1 MDRSRSVRIFLSSTF
16 RDFAEERDLLV
27 RRVFPELRAR
37 LKDRF
42 VELVDV
48 DLRWGITAEQAERG
62 EVLPICLTEID
73 RARPFFIGMLGER
86 YGWVPPPGSYAPDLL
101 ERQPWLTQHQG
112 GSSVTELEILHGA
125 INQPGMRGRVTFYFR
140 SPAYAKLKGGD
151 YLPAGAQDRQR
162 QRDLKQR
169 IRASGLP
176 VTAYRDPQDF
186 AQRLTRNLWA
196 VLDREFP
203 ASSVPDAFEREHLRH
218 EAYAAPRQRLY
229 LGGEDHLA
237 TLKRLLQ
244 LGHPQI
250 LIEGASGGGKSAL
263 IANAMHAHSQAHP
276 RDLVHTHYLGASA
289 EAADPY
295 TLVRRLF
302 EFIRRTT
309 GSPDVIAD
317 DPQRLMDS
325 LPAWLATAS
334 AWAREH
340 QVRWVFAF
348 DAFNSLSDLQDL
360 RWWPSFIPPGVHLVV
375 SCLPGRVHEALC
387 LPSAIDSTW
396 QRLEVRPLTASQRRD
411 LLVRYLARFN
421 KTLPDP
427 LLESTLAH
435 SLAGNPLFLRTLAE
449 ELRLFGVHEQLAR
462 GVAHYLASQT
472 LHDLFERVL
481 QRVESDCGRQAVK
494 TALVA
499 LWASRAGLR
508 EKEILD
514 LAQLQPAQWAA
525 IRNALDEAL
534 LETGGRLIFAHDY
547 MRQAVMQRYLAQAPR
562 QRQAHRAVARWFS
575 SQPADARRAEE
586 EPYQWRQAGEWT
598 RLHSCLTDRAV
609 FLAFRQAWPWHTL
622 LAYWLDLAQHRG
634 LQVEDGYRRAWARW
648 SRGQEMPQRL
658 AAGAALQTFLSAAG
672 CWGPFAAKLARQ
684 CVTWLEAMEGAD
696 GNTARK
702 ARLEYA
708 DLLIERGDHA
718 QAERLLRRLVHDLE
732 THPPLQRSNLVAD
745 THHGLADLHFR
756 RQELDQALPQYQEA
770 LRIQEAQYGPHS
782 IEVARCLSG
791 IGLSLHDLGQL
802 PQAREPL
809 ERALVIARRVYGQQ
823 HRDTATATNNLGR
836 LLSDMGDIAPA
847 RDLFKQSMQTFEDQF
862 GPEHPNVALPL
873 GNLAS
878 LELEQKN
885 LDIARP
891 LYVRNIRLI
900 EQHLGSQHPSLA
912 NPLINLAEV
921 LRLSD
926 EPAAAVDLLRR
937 ASAILEIVHGAVHPR
952 NAQCLYLLAHILK
965 GSQRYEEALEVM
977 AQELTIVEHTEGPE
991 SDSFAISLQ
1000 QRGDLLAKL
1009 ERPDEAAPPLQR
1021 ALAIVVQKYAAD
1033 SAQVAAV
1040 SASLA
1045 TVRLMQDQWQAAEP
1059 LLLAAISRPGM
1070 RQVLVALYE
1079 KTGQADKAAAYRAE
1093 PTRGPTDGA

>member
-1 MDRSRSVRIFLSSTF
+1 MTDPRSIRIFLSSTF

-101 ERQPWLTQHQG
+101 ERQPWLTHHQG
-112 GSSVTELEILHGA
+112 GASVTELEILHGA
-125 INQPGMRGRVTFYFR
+125 INQPGMRGRVAFYFR
-140 SPAYAKLKGGD
+140 SAAYAKQKGGD
-151 YLPAGAQDRQR
+151 YLPASAQDRQR

-186 AQRLTRNLWA
+186 AQRLTRDLWA
-196 VLDREFP
+196 VLDRAFP
-203 ASSVPDAFEREHLRH
+203 AASVPDAFERDRLRH
-218 EAYAAPRQRLY
+218 EAYALPRQRLY
-229 LGGEDHLA
+229 LGGERHLA
-237 TLKRLLQ
+237 TLERLLQ
-244 LGHPQI
+244 EGHPQI

-263 IANAMHAHSQAHP
+263 IANALHAHRQAHP
-276 RDLVHTHYLGASA
+276 RDLAHTHYLGASA
-289 EAADPY
+289 EAADPH
-295 TLVRRLF
+295 TLVRRMF

-309 GSPDVIAD
+309 GSTDAIAD
-317 DPQRLMDS
+317 DPQTLMDS

-334 AWAREH
+334 AWARDH
-340 QVRWVFAF
+340 RVRWVFAF
-348 DAFNSLSDLQDL
+348 DALNSLSDLQDL
-360 RWWPSFIPPGVHLVV
+360 RWWPPFIPPGVHLIV
-375 SCLPGRVHEALC
+375 SCLPGRVHEVLC
-387 LPSAIDSTW
+387 PPSATDSTW
-396 QRLEVRPLTASQRRD
+396 QRLEVRPLTAPQRRD

-421 KTLPDP
+421 KTLPP
-427 LLESTLAH
+427 RLLDATLAH
-435 SLAGNPLFLRTLAE
+435 PLAGNPLFLRTVAE

-481 QRVESDCGRQAVK
+481 QRVENDCGRQAVK

-508 EKEILD
+508 EKELLD
-514 LAQLQPAQWAA
+514 LAHLQPAQWAA

-534 LETGGRLIFAHDY
+534 LETSGRLIFAHDY
-547 MRQAVMQRYLAQAPR
+547 VRQAVMQRYLSDAPR
-562 QRQAHRAVARWFS
+562 QRQAHRALARWFAC
-575 SQPADARRAEE
+575 QPADARRAEE
-586 EPYQWRQAGEWT
+586 EPFQWRQAGEWT
-598 RLHSCLTDRAV
+598 RLHRCLTDRAV
-609 FLAFRQAWPWHTL
+609 FLAFRQALPWHTL

-634 LQVEDGYRRAWARW
+634 LQVEDSYRRAWARW
-648 SRGQEMPQRL
+648 SRGQEMMQRL
-658 AAGAALQTFLSAAG
+658 GAGAALQTFLSAAG
-672 CWGPFAAKLARQ
+672 CWGPFALKLARQ
-684 CVTWLEAMEGAD
+684 CVTWLEIMEGAD
-696 GNTARK
+696 GDTARK

-718 QAERLLRRLVHDLE
+718 QAERLLQRMLEDLQSRPPVH
-732 THPPLQRSNLVAD
+732 QSNLVANV
-745 THHGLADLHFR
+745 HHSLADLHFR
-756 RQELDQALPQYQEA
+756 RTEFDRALPLYQET

-782 IEVARCLSG
+782 IQAARCLSG
-791 IGLSLHDLGQL
+791 IGLALHDLGQL
-802 PQAREPL
+802 AQAREPL
-809 ERALVIARRVYGQQ
+809 ERALVIARRVHGKQ
-823 HRDTATATNNLGR
+823 HRDTATAINNLAR
-836 LLSDMGDIAPA
+836 LLSDMGEIAQA
-847 RDLFKQSMQTFEDQF
+847 RDLFQQSMQTFGDLF
-862 GPEHPNVALPL
+862 GPEHPNLALPL

-878 LELEQKN
+878 LELEQNN
-885 LDIARP
+885 LEVARP
-891 LYVRNIRLI
+891 LYTKKIRLI
-900 EQHLGSQHPSLA
+900 EQQLGTQHPSLA

-926 EPAAAVDLLRR
+926 EPAPAVDLLRR
-937 ASAILEIVHGAVHPR
+937 ASAILESVHGPMHPR

-965 GSQRYEEALEVM
+965 SSERHEEALDVM
-977 AQELTIVEHTEGPE
+977 AQELAIVEHTEGPE
-991 SDSFAISLQ
+991 SDSFIISLQ
-1000 QRGDLLAKL
+1000 QRGDLLASL
-1009 ERPDEAAPPLQR
+1009 ERADEATPPLER
-1021 ALAIVVQKYAAD
+1021 ALAIVRQKYAAD
-1033 SAQVAAV
+1033 SPQVVSV

-1045 TVRLMQDQWQAAEP
+1045 MARLMQGQWQAAEP

-1079 KTGQADKAAAYRAE
+1079 KTGQADKAAQYRVDPASD
-1093 PTRGPTDGA
+1093 PAD